1 MRENLQIIKRL
12 YKSYTAKHY
21 KKIIWAVFFSILV
34 AGSTSSIAYLL
45 DPAIEKIFI
54 DQDVKLMYLIPLVRT
69 SRAITVCTLL
79 PNNPLLSVAISEI
92 ASFIVPFIY
101 NYPNDI
107 FNSAFLFAYY

>member
-1 MRENLQIIKRL
+1 
-12 YKSYTAKHY
+12 
-21 KKIIWAVFFSILV
+21 
-34 AGSTSSIAYLL
+34 
-45 DPAIEKIFI
+45 
-54 DQDVKLMYLIPLVRT
+54 MYLIPLVRT

-107 FNSAFLFAYY
+107 FNSAFLFAYYYLYYTESALNLMNKIEKNNNLYYKLEFLSILSYLIVYLSNTL